1 MSFSY
6 SPPDSRRFDSS
17 GNLSPASSQLS
28 SEPEDRRD
36 PTGPRPSLN
45 SQPSTW
51 DEEEE
56 EEEVVEKELHPL
68 PEPGSNK
75 DLKDSSVILPKPIL
89 DNRDNKTQA
98 KIWYVKNVLHLGLHD

>member
-1 MSFSY
+1 MKISFSS
-6 SPPDSRRFDSS
+6 SPPDSNRFDSS

-28 SEPEDRRD
+28 SEPEERRD
-36 PTGPRPSLN
+36 TSGPRPALN

-56 EEEVVEKELHPL
+56 GEEEEEVEKELHPL

-75 DLKDSSVILPKPIL
+75 DLKDSSVILPKPML
-89 DNRDNKTQA
+89 DNHDNQTHT
-98 KIWYVKNVLHLGLHD
+98 KIWYVRTVDM